1 MAVPAGF
8 QKAELEID
16 GGEKIPCAF
25 NPQAYTISKANSW
38 VFKPQTGKD
47 LPDSEFAGGLPR
59 ILALDLLLDVT
70 LLGANENV
78 RTVTD
83 KLFKM
88 METGGGGGGGA
99 GSTPPFVTF
108 RWGSVVPFKA
118 VPVNL
123 TVQFKLF
130 HPNGEPIRADVK
142 LELAQSEK
150 ASTASSGTGNEPTNP
165 TTRAMQGMR
174 AHRVQ
179 DGDSLAALSFDAYG
193 DPNHWR
199 LIADAN
205 GIDDPMRLRRGTML
219 SIPKLEG

>member
-1 MAVPAGF
+1 MPLPSGF
-8 QKAELEID
+8 QKAEIEVE
-16 GGEKIPCAF
+16 GGDKIPCAF

-47 LPDSEFAGGLPR
+47 LPDGEFAGGLPR
-59 ILALDLLLDVT
+59 ILKLGLLLDVS
-70 LLGANENV
+70 LLGGNESV

-99 GSTPPFVTF
+99 GSVPSFVTF

-118 VPVNL
+118 VPVSL
-123 TVQFKLF
+123 TVQFLMF
-130 HPNGEPIRADVK
+130 HPNGEPIRADVQ

-150 ASTASSGTGNEPTNP
+150 ATTASSGTGNEPQNP
-165 TTRAMQGMR
+165 TTRAQR
-174 AHRVQ
+174 RLRVHRVK
-179 DGDSLAALSFDAYG
+179 DGDSLAALAYDAYG

-199 LIADAN
+199 LIAEAN
-205 GIDDPMRLRRGTML
+205 DVEDPMRLRRGTML
-219 SIPKLEG
+219 TIPRLDN